1 LIVSLFTAPATPA
14 APGTTPRI
22 ESFHPDSVFLT
33 APAGPG
39 GVTVNLSSSAPTQLL
54 LPVAVT
60 VPVGATY
67 ASWSVLSSNPTAT
80 TRFGGFVTGTLG
92 TDVAQGLAIVYPDIW
107 PPAIPPL
114 PVMTVVRLGTGN
126 GTVTTTSGISCGSK
140 CTAAAQAGFI
150 VPFTAQAASGST
162 FTGWQGVCAGVQT
175 STCNVTASGADQLI
189 AAVFDA
195 VAKGGGG
202 GGGGGSTFTLSVGR
216 SNSGTVTSDVGGLN
230 CGSVCSAKYAQSS
243 AVTLSAVPPAGKSFV
258 SWGGACTGTSPVC
271 SLTVGSNLS
280 VQANFSK

>member
-1 LIVSLFTAPATPA
+1 M
-14 APGTTPRI
+14 
-22 ESFHPDSVFLT
+22 
-33 APAGPG
+33 
-39 GVTVNLSSSAPTQLL
+39 
-54 LPVAVT
+54 T
-60 VPVGATY
+60 VPAGATY

-80 TRFGGFVTGTLG
+80 TRFGGFVTGALG

-107 PPAIPPL
+107 PPAFPPL

-126 GTVTTTSGISCGSK
+126 GTVTTNSGISCGSK

-150 VPFTAQAASGST
+150 ITFTAQAASGST
-162 FTGWQGVCAGVQT
+162 FSGWQGACAGVLT
-175 STCNVTASGADQLI
+175 PTCNVTASGADQLI

-195 VAKGGGG
+195 VAKGGGGG

-230 CGSVCSAKYAQSS
+230 CGSVCSAKFALSS
-243 AVTLSAVPPAGKSFV
+243 AVSLTATPAPGKSFV
-258 SWGGACTGTSPVC
+258 SWGGACSGTAPVC
-271 SLTVGSNLS
+271 SLTVNANTS